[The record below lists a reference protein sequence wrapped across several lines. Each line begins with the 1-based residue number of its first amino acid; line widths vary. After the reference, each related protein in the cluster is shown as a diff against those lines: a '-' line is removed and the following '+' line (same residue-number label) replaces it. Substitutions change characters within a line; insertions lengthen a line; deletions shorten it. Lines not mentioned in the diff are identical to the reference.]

1 VLTEA
6 VPPDEAPTLRAVL
19 AASPGSAAAAAPGAA
34 AALTASAIAGP
45 SRRAVLAASAAALPL
60 LLAAC
65 KGVQALGTP
74 PPPAPDIVA
83 LRAAISAEAAMVAK
97 YEAALRRIRREFPAG
112 KVPPGG
118 VTLLSAIATVHF
130 EHAAHLARLK
140 LRLVQPVGSA
150 PAPST
155 SASQSPSPGPTAP
168 SAGSVA
174 AQVTALAVA
183 EQAASDRLIGQ
194 LGGLPPSL
202 AQLFASIAA
211 SEATHVPYL
220 QAAGRGR

>member
-6 VPPDEAPTLRAVL
+6 GPPEGTPTRRAALSAP
-19 AASPGSAAAAAPGAA
+19 ASPG
-34 AALTASAIAGP
+34 TTGP

-60 LLAAC
+60 LLTAC

-83 LRAAISAEAAMVAK
+83 LRAAISAEELMVAR
-97 YEAALRRIRREFPAG
+97 YAAILRPYGPGGSNSTPYPDLGAVMAVRAVSAEHVAHLAQLNSRLV
-112 KVPPGG
+112 VPPGSSP
-118 VTLLSAIATVHF
+118 TT
-130 EHAAHLARLK
+130 
-140 LRLVQPVGSA
+140 A
-150 PAPST
+150 P
-155 SASQSPSPGPTAP
+155 SPSPSPTTAGGL
-168 SAGSVA
+168 AGSL
-174 AQVTALAVA
+174 TALAIA

-194 LGGLPPSL
+194 LAGLPPSL

-220 QAAGRGR
+220 QAAGHGR